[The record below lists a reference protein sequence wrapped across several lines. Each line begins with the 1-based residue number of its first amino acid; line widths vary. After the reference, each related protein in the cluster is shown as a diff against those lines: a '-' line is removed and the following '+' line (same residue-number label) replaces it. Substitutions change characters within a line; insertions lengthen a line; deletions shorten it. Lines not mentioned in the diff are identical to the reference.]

1 MSFSYQ
7 RHLQCSLFLVGAMAC
22 LPFLNPHH
30 YNPIP
35 SFYAEWWAGLLGLL
49 ASSLFLREP
58 ARQDLRLPLGAL
70 IPFALIA
77 LFLFQLVAGKV
88 HFLHQGL
95 LFCLYLIW
103 ACLMLLLGRVLV
115 REASLERL
123 AQTLSIGFLCGGL
136 MSLLIVG
143 LQLYRPDWLG
153 LEFIFPTRNG
163 QVFANLGQRNQFA
176 DYLWL
181 GVLSAIYLQARQRL
195 RPWQFLLVAIPLA
208 LCAVFTASRSVYL
221 YIAATAILSFPM
233 GYRQSDFASIRKG
246 TGWVIA
252 VALLVEIA
260 KHFGDIGDMVM
271 ITAGERLY
279 SDPGG
284 ISTRFALWQIAWN
297 SFLQAPLLGVGLGGF
312 SWQTFVLADSVPPG
326 SLPGAAEH
334 AHNLFAQLLA
344 EFGIASLLTLML
356 VGVALW
362 REFRKQAWGHGHWW
376 GLAAITIIGLHSQL
390 EYPLWY
396 AFFLGPMAILLGA
409 LAPRPISID
418 LGKLGPRAMALLL
431 LAGIWIMGNLYR
443 DYSLLEDTMHWR
455 DIDTTQQAS
464 WPEVHTRLSKLY
476 GESLFPH
483 YVQLYYALA
492 APISPD
498 NLEEKLAITADS
510 LLFSPVDR
518 LVFKYPALLALAGR
532 QDEAQQMLQLAILA
546 YPARVPAALRQVRV
560 LADNYPEIRTLAA
573 SLEKAEA
580 AARQPPGF
588 SADAA
593 PQTPPSP
600 VSGNR

>member
-115 REASLERL
+115 REAGLERL

-195 RPWQFLLVAIPLA
+195 RPWQFLLAAIPLA

-221 YIAATAILSFPM
+221 YIAATAILSFAM
-233 GYRQSDFASIRKG
+233 SYRQSDFASIRRG

-252 VALLVEIA
+252 AALLVELA
-260 KHFGDIGDMVM
+260 
-271 ITAGERLY
+271 
-279 SDPGG
+279 
-284 ISTRFALWQIAWN
+284 ST
-297 SFLQAPLLGVGLGGF
+297 
-312 SWQTFVLADSVPPG
+312 
-326 SLPGAAEH
+326 
-334 AHNLFAQLLA
+334 
-344 EFGIASLLTLML
+344 
-356 VGVALW
+356 
-362 REFRKQAWGHGHWW
+362 
-376 GLAAITIIGLHSQL
+376 
-390 EYPLWY
+390 
-396 AFFLGPMAILLGA
+396 
-409 LAPRPISID
+409 
-418 LGKLGPRAMALLL
+418 
-431 LAGIWIMGNLYR
+431 
-443 DYSLLEDTMHWR
+443 
-455 DIDTTQQAS
+455 
-464 WPEVHTRLSKLY
+464 
-476 GESLFPH
+476 
-483 YVQLYYALA
+483 
-492 APISPD
+492 
-498 NLEEKLAITADS
+498 
-510 LLFSPVDR
+510 
-518 LVFKYPALLALAGR
+518 
-532 QDEAQQMLQLAILA
+532 
-546 YPARVPAALRQVRV
+546 
-560 LADNYPEIRTLAA
+560 
-573 SLEKAEA
+573 
-580 AARQPPGF
+580 
-588 SADAA
+588 SA
-593 PQTPPSP
+593 T
-600 VSGNR
+600 

>member
-77 LFLFQLVAGKV
+77 LFLFQLAAGKV

-115 REASLERL
+115 REAGLERL
-123 AQTLSIGFLCGGL
+123 AQMLSIGFLCGGL

-195 RPWQFLLVAIPLA
+195 RPWQFLLAAIPLA

-221 YIAATAILSFPM
+221 YIAATAILSFAV
-233 GYRQSDFASIRKG
+233 GYRQSDFASIRRS

-252 VALLVEIA
+252 AALLVELA
-260 KHFGDIGDMVM
+260 KHFGNVSDVAMV
-271 ITAGERLY
+271 TAGERLY

-312 SWQTFVLADSVPPG
+312 SWQTFALAGSVPPG

-344 EFGIASLLTLML
+344 EFGIASLLTLTL

-362 REFRKQAWGHGHWW
+362 RDFQKQAWGHGHWW
-376 GLAAITIIGLHSQL
+376 GLAAITIVGLHSQL

-580 AARQPPGF
+580 AAKQPPGF
-588 SADAA
+588 SAGAA